1 MLRMNEVHSVKELHT
16 QVTTTYSLDAITTSD
31 RQRLLASGKRKAQEE
46 EEEEIRHVVNITF

>member
-46 EEEEIRHVVNITF
+46 EEIRRVVNITF